1 MVAAAM
7 QSSLVHAWTPTKSS
21 SAVDVVSDDLSSTD
35 NAVVARRLTEQ
46 GATEATPGD
55 LELELA
61 AMQACYVQLKHL
73 VPTVP
78 LNVELS
84 SLQLLQ
90 HVIDYIV
97 DLELALHSSA
107 SASSSPWQQ
116 PQQQPSA
123 ASCRGQKHTR
133 HGCDVQCSSSA
144 SLTDVRNASLCD
156 DDRCCTTRQTSPPS
170 HTHCDIAEPHCSQ
183 L

>member
-1 MVAAAM
+1 MLWLA
-7 QSSLVHAWTPTKSS
+7 
-21 SAVDVVSDDLSSTD
+21 
-35 NAVVARRLTEQ
+35 
-46 GATEATPGD
+46 GATEAPPGE

-107 SASSSPWQQ
+107 SSLRSSPWQPPRHQ
-116 PQQQPSA
+116 HQHPNSSPRHSMSTHSNDRLSLSTSSSPDELRNSSSPSGTDHASPQSA
-123 ASCRGQKHTR
+123 STLPTIRRDT
-133 HGCDVQCSSSA
+133 CSSGH
-144 SLTDVRNASLCD
+144 D
-156 DDRCCTTRQTSPPS
+156 
-170 HTHCDIAEPHCSQ
+170 
-183 L
+183 